1 MFIHCAVLM
10 SVYVC
15 THACVYVCIT
25 FVTNQEVT
33 GPYAIVLQS
42 ESQKG
47 IRIYSEASSD
57 AAAKE
62 QV

>member
-1 MFIHCAVLM
+1 M
-10 SVYVC
+10 SVYLC
-15 THACVYVCIT
+15 AHACVYVCIT